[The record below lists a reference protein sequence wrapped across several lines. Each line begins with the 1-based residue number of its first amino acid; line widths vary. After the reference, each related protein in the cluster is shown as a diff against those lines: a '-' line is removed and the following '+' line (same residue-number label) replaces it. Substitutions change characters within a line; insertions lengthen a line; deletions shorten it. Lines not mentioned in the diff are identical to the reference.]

1 MKNNPQIKT
10 WTSEFGGEYT
20 SRNTFK
26 SEEEFNNFFLKRY
39 LITRDEFY
47 KNYLSMIPYESSILE
62 VGANIGNQLSSLF
75 RIGYKNLYG
84 IEIQKDAINY
94 AHQSLPYIDIIYGLA
109 QDIPFKENYFDAVF
123 TNNVLIHISPENIN
137 SVMEEIYRTS
147 KKYIF
152 GFEYFSDDFTEINYR
167 QKKGLLWKAD
177 YCKLFMQ
184 NFPNL
189 RILKKKIFIPQD
201 EPDNKDQFYILEK
214 F

>member
-47 KNYLSMIPYESSILE
+47 KNYLSVIPFESSILE

-75 RIGYKNLYG
+75 RVGYKNLYG

-184 NFPNL
+184 NFPDL